1 MVNLDRRKVFIICGF
16 IITLVVLALPFV
28 LEKRPLI
35 VNESRYIY
43 LKRKEGYQLILYF
56 DRQGKL
62 WEVVAR
68 FNSPS
73 GTIDGIK
80 LGASEREI
88 DAKLG
93 KPISISRTA
102 SNEMWCFYDRKGGGY
117 AFLKGR
123 DEGGIGRFREEVR
136 GGEQVYCEA

>member
-1 MVNLDRRKVFIICGF
+1 MVNLDRWKVFIICGF
-16 IITLVVLALPFV
+16 IITLVVFALPFV
-28 LEKRPLI
+28 LKKRPLI
-35 VNESRYIY
+35 MKASRYIY

-62 WEVVAR
+62 WEAMAR

-80 LGASEREI
+80 FGASERGI

-93 KPISISRTA
+93 NRFPYPEQPPMK
-102 SNEMWCFYDRKGGGY
+102 CG
-117 AFLKGR
+117 AFT
-123 DEGGIGRFREEVR
+123 IGR
-136 GGEQVYCEA
+136 ADI